1 GEMLPAQFERFA
13 RVGDGIITTYLDFDE
28 CRRVRALAE
37 AALARRRRSAPHLP
51 LCGYTPPRMGDHAA
65 PAPRPTREFL
75 AVYYGGGVHMRGVM
89 GLGPA
94 PEVIKTLRG
103 YAEVGVTDLCI
114 RFVGDDQIP
123 QLERFTREVLPAL
136 RE

>member
-1 GEMLPAQFERFA
+1 MYTTVRMDDDAARAERQ
-13 RVGDGIITTYLDFDE
+13 
-28 CRRVRALAE
+28 
-37 AALARRRRSAPHLP
+37 
-51 LCGYTPPRMGDHAA
+51 
-65 PAPRPTREFL
+65 TREFL

-94 PEVIKTLRG
+94 AEVIKTLRR
-103 YAEVGVTDLCI
+103 YAEVGVTDLCV